1 MLSLQ
6 SPWRARAGIL
16 ASAILLGLY
25 ARGGSAWVLGFVAL
39 VPWLYTL
46 AAPRTLAVTLG
57 NAYLMSLAY
66 TAAAFT
72 WFGTAIGSYTQI
84 GASTG
89 LVVLLLLAP
98 LFQPQ
103 ILAFALVHQVT
114 GRRSSPMLAA
124 LAAACAWV
132 ATERLVP
139 KLLGDTYGH
148 GLYPSALLRQA
159 ADAGGAAGLTFL
171 LLLANTGITIALTR
185 RRSLGWRAAL
195 QPLALA
201 ALVPLLLAGY
211 GLARLPAAPLSPST
225 EQPLRLGL
233 VQSNIVNYEQLR
245 KEKGALAAVREILDT
260 HYAMSYDAVERQH
273 VDAVLWSETA
283 YPTTFGH
290 PKSQLGADLDHE
302 MLGIMQAAGVP
313 FVFGTYDLD
322 DAGEYNAAA
331 FVAPGTGLLGM
342 YRKSRPFP
350 LTEYVPAWL
359 DGPMLKRWLPWTGSW
374 LPGNGARVF
383 PLRLADGREIPVAPL
398 ICLDDVDTGLAIDA
412 ARLGARTLLTLS
424 NDSWFTEQPQGAQL
438 HQAVAAF
445 RSIETRLPQ
454 FRVTTNGY
462 SAVIDPTGTVIASA
476 PMGTRTL
483 VIGEV
488 PVPLTGTVPPRTLMV
503 VWGNWVGLAGAAFLV
518 LLAAGTW
525 FPALRPLDAEDIPAA
540 SLVNDKVTVLPPA
553 ARIAA
558 ALLRTFARL
567 GLLWM
572 GAAMLLDDALRANTL
587 AQMRAFAAV
596 FLAPEAAAWCLL
608 QAFGARLTI
617 EHDTLV
623 LTRGTMRLALAV
635 KDIAAVE
642 IWRLPL
648 PGTGAW
654 LRLTSGPRW
663 HYGIAL
669 DHPTHLA
676 HALAAAGGAPV
687 PPEPPSRLQAYA
699 EACAAVR
706 RGRLDHPLAKF
717 VLLPLALALV
727 AFRLHQYIAYGGTFG
742 EFYTFGLQAY
752 LSTFALWWAAW
763 IIGVTLCAAALRAA
777 IEVGTVLSVLLH
789 PAQTTVMRHG
799 LERIGL
805 AALYMGLPG
814 WLLTQVLHG

>member
-1 MLSLQ
+1 MFSLL
-6 SPWRARAGIL
+6 SPWRAPVAIL
-16 ASAILLGLY
+16 ASALLLGLY
-25 ARGGSAWVLGFVAL
+25 ARGGAARILGFVAL

-46 AAPRTLAVTLG
+46 SPQRTFAATLV

-72 WFGTAIGSYTQI
+72 WFGTAIGSYTQM
-84 GASTG
+84 GAGTG

-103 ILAFALVHQVT
+103 ILAFALVHRAT
-114 GRRSSPMLAA
+114 GRRSGPVLAA

-139 KLLGDTYGH
+139 KLLGDTYGL
-148 GLYPSALLRQA
+148 GLYPSSLLRQA

-171 LLLANTGITIALTR
+171 LLLANTGITTALA
-185 RRSLGWRAAL
+185 RRSQGWRAAL
-195 QPLALA
+195 RPLALA

-211 GLARLPAAPLSPST
+211 GLARLPTAPLSPST
-225 EQPLRLGL
+225 EKPLRMGM

-290 PKSQLGADLDHE
+290 PKSQVGADLDHE
-302 MLGIMQAAGVP
+302 MLDIMQAADVP
-313 FVFGTYDLD
+313 FVFGTYDRD

-383 PLRLADGREIPVAPL
+383 PLRLRDGREIPVSPL

-412 ARLGARTLLTLS
+412 ARLGARAILTLS
-424 NDSWFTEQPQGAQL
+424 NDSWFTDQPQGARL
-438 HQAVAAF
+438 HQAAAAF

-462 SAVIDPTGTVIASA
+462 SAVIDPTGNVIASA
-476 PMGTRTL
+476 PMGTRAL
-483 VIGEV
+483 VIGEI
-488 PVPLTGTVPPRTLMV
+488 PIALGASSPHTLMV
-503 VWGNWVGLAGAAFLV
+503 MWGNWVGLAGAAFLV
-518 LLAAGTW
+518 LLATSTW
-525 FPALRPLDAEDIPAA
+525 FPALRPPGADCAPTPVPTLGDHKVIALPSAA
-540 SLVNDKVTVLPPA
+540 G
-553 ARIAA
+553 IAA
-558 ALLRTFARL
+558 ALLRAFARL

-572 GAAMLLDDALRANTL
+572 GAAVLLDETLRTNTL
-587 AQMRAFAAV
+587 AQIRTFAVV
-596 FLAPEAAAWCLL
+596 FLAPEAAAWCMLH
-608 QAFGARLTI
+608 AFWAHASI
-617 EHDTLV
+617 EQGLLV
-623 LTRGTMRLALAV
+623 LTRGTMRLTLAV
-635 KDIAAVE
+635 QDIAAIEPWHV
-642 IWRLPL
+642 PL
-648 PGTGAW
+648 PTSGVW
-654 LRLTSGPRW
+654 LRLTSGLRW

-669 DHPTHLA
+669 DYPASLA

-687 PPEPPSRLQAYA
+687 PPEPASRLQVYA
-699 EACAAVR
+699 RACAAMQ
-706 RGRLDHPLAKF
+706 RGWLDQPLAKF

-727 AFRLHQYIAYGGTFG
+727 AFRLHQHIAYGGTFG
-742 EFYTFGLQAY
+742 EFYTFGLRAY
-752 LSTFALWWAAW
+752 LTTLALWWAAW
-763 IIGVTLCAAALRAA
+763 TIGVTLCAAALRAA
-777 IEVGTVLSVLLH
+777 IEVGTVSVVLLSPVH
-789 PAQTTVMRHG
+789 ATAARHA
-799 LERIGL
+799 LQRIGL
-805 AALYMGLPG
+805 AALYLGLPA
-814 WLLTQVLHG
+814 LLVLKVLHG